1 MSDEYVPK
9 YGKKDVAFAG
19 AELNDA
25 WIALG
30 SIFVGMVAGSVFG
43 WVFYVGIPLC
53 GYALTKMYIA
63 WKEDNLPGYIA
74 VVLYRLGISGYS
86 SAFNRKQKLF
96 IGDSKVVN
104 PSALEMGALVRA
116 EAAAAAEQLSDAVD
130 VGREMVTVSAEA
142 DDDREL
148 VN

>member
-53 GYALTKMYIA
+53 GYVLTKMYIA
-63 WKEDNLPGYIA
+63 WKEENLPGYIA

-116 EAAAAAEQLSDAVD
+116 EAAAEQLSNAVD
-130 VGREMVTVSAEA
+130 VEGDMVTVSAEA

>member
-9 YGKKDVAFAG
+9 YGKKNVAFAG

-43 WVFYVGIPLC
+43 WVFYVGVPAC

-63 WKEDNLPGYIA
+63 WKENNLPGYIA
-74 VVLYRLGISGYS
+74 VVLYRLGFAGYS

-104 PSALEMGALVRA
+104 PGALEMGALVRA
-116 EAAAAAEQLSDAVD
+116 EAGTGRVSDQVETSHETAACSADAAD
-130 VGREMVTVSAEA
+130 G
-142 DDDREL
+142 REL
-148 VN
+148 VI